1 MLFRCRF
8 VALVGALALSI
19 VVPGTSADTAKA
31 GKKKVVPATKVDP
44 SLEHVD
50 VFEGIEKGMLE
61 IKMLPK
67 DAMGGNMFIENKTDK
82 PLNVDFPPAFIG
94 KQVLKQFGQG
104 GFGGQGGLG
113 GGGLGGGGLGGGG
126 LGGGGQQAQGGGFGG
141 GGLGGGG
148 LGGGGLGGGGLGG
161 GGLGG
166 GGGFFSVPPDRI
178 VRAAYRSVCL
188 EHGKPDPTPG
198 SVYRI
203 GKVAEISDDPVLEQT
218 LILVASGQIDPQA
231 GQAATWHLTN
241 KMSWQELAAKAV
253 PHIGRPATPYFSAE
267 TLARAQNIHFVA
279 VARAKELEEKNGT
292 STSASAKDSS
302 RAAATVKRD

>member
-1 MLFRCRF
+1 MLSRCRL

-19 VVPGTSADTAKA
+19 VVPGTSADTAKE

-61 IKMLPK
+61 VKMLPK
-67 DAMGGNMFIENKTDK
+67 NAMGGNMLIENKTDR
-82 PLNVDFPPAFIG
+82 PLNVDFPPAVIG

-104 GFGGQGGLG
+104 GFGGGGFG

-126 LGGGGQQAQGGGFGG
+126 FGGGQQALG

-161 GGLGG
+161 GGFGGQGG

-178 VRAAYRSVCL
+178 IRAAYRSVCL
-188 EHGKPDPTPG
+188 EHGKPDPTSG
-198 SVYRI
+198 SIYRI
-203 GKVAEISDDPVLEQT
+203 GKVQEISDDPVLEQT
-218 LILVASGQIDPQA
+218 LVLVASGQIDPQA

-241 KMSWQELAAKAV
+241 QMSWQELAAKMV

-267 TLARAQNIHFVA
+267 TLARAKNIHLAA
-279 VARAKELEEKNGT
+279 VTRAKELEEKNGQSRVA
-292 STSASAKDSS
+292 STQEASRDSS
-302 RAAATVKRD
+302 TVKRD